1 MLLYIGPGDDGRP
14 GAVREKEREVEV
26 GGCRRDFLEE
36 NYFSGSHRNLLT
48 GDSRSIQCQKLTSL
62 TQVFSESFRKFPFRS
77 GTATGDI
84 TPHCPPPLEGGGR
97 SAAKDVL
104 RDGYLWVSNHE
115 RPVLMVSI
123 M

>member
-48 GDSRSIQCQKLTSL
+48 GNSRSIQCQKLTSL
-62 TQVFSESFRKFPFRS
+62 TQIFSESFRKFPFRS
-77 GTATGDI
+77 LARPPEISPHTAR
-84 TPHCPPPLEGGGR
+84 PLSKGAGGQLQKTFRAMVICGCQTA
-97 SAAKDVL
+97 SD
-104 RDGYLWVSNHE
+104 
-115 RPVLMVSI
+115 PV
-123 M
+123 